1 MMVTGDP
8 LAASRTLLAQAQAF
22 AAPWLSS
29 AAHASGENAMDH
41 ALAVAALLRDAQAPP
56 EMEAAAVLAAV
67 VQLDDEAAA
76 LVAAHFGDGM
86 ASLIDGTRQLARL
99 ESQLARLESK
109 LDAAPNAPHAT
120 SAQNTKQ
127 RTERVRRML
136 LAFSRDLRGV
146 LLHLASRLQ
155 NMRWHAQNNL
165 PLPPAQ
171 ATEALELLAPLANR
185 LGVWS
190 LKWELED
197 LAFRTLQPNDYADVA
212 RLVEATR
219 DQRMKQVA
227 QFQTAA
233 SDLLAQHQVPAN
245 VAGRAK
251 HLYSVWRKMQGK
263 RLTVDQVLDLRA
275 VRIIVPDLANC
286 YAAVSRV
293 HERWPAMDGEYDDYI
308 ARPKSNGYQ
317 SLHTVVLDDDAR
329 PVEVQIRTQAM
340 HDHAEHGVAAHW
352 AYKEA
357 GTKGY
362 AGHAAPSTDTQRV
375 AGARKAMLQQ
385 LLAWEQDVTAQ
396 DATAQG
402 GDGQAQD
409 GAAPVQPSDR
419 VYVFTP
425 LGAVVD
431 LPLGAT
437 AIDFAY
443 ALHTSLG
450 HRCRGAKL
458 DGAMVPLAT
467 PLKNGQT
474 VEVVVGKDGGP
485 SLDWLNDSLGYLASP
500 RSRSKVRAW
509 FNTQVHA
516 QTVAR
521 GRERL
526 ERTLQRLG
534 RTAAKH
540 VDIANKLHQ
549 ADVDHLY
556 AALGKDELPLRD
568 VELLFEQAAEPVTAD
583 AVIAERIAAKV
594 APNPATKQGSV
605 LVVGVDSLMTGLARC
620 CRPAPP
626 DAISGFVTRTKGVAI
641 HRTRCTNFQHMATQ
655 SPQRIV
661 AVAWGGALSAST
673 SGKDGAKESAKFA
686 VDVSVEA
693 NDRPGLLR
701 DVTEVFAK
709 AHINVMGVQ
718 YQTVRNSR
726 DRVAWMTLTLEL
738 ASASAL
744 PAVLA
749 LVQRVEGV
757 RHARRK

>member
-1 MMVTGDP
+1 
-8 LAASRTLLAQAQAF
+8 
-22 AAPWLSS
+22 
-29 AAHASGENAMDH
+29 
-41 ALAVAALLRDAQAPP
+41 
-56 EMEAAAVLAAV
+56 
-67 VQLDDEAAA
+67 
-76 LVAAHFGDGM
+76 
-86 ASLIDGTRQLARL
+86 
-99 ESQLARLESK
+99 
-109 LDAAPNAPHAT
+109 
-120 SAQNTKQ
+120 
-127 RTERVRRML
+127 
-136 LAFSRDLRGV
+136 
-146 LLHLASRLQ
+146 
-155 NMRWHAQNNL
+155 
-165 PLPPAQ
+165 
-171 ATEALELLAPLANR
+171 
-185 LGVWS
+185 
-190 LKWELED
+190 
-197 LAFRTLQPNDYADVA
+197 LQPNAYADVA

-275 VRIIVPDLANC
+275 VRIIVPDVAHC

-362 AGHAAPSTDTQRV
+362 AGQAASSTDTQRV

-409 GAAPVQPSDR
+409 GTAPVQPSDR

-458 DGAMVPLAT
+458 DGAMVPLVT

-540 VDIANKLHQ
+540 ADIANKLHQ

-605 LVVGVDSLMTGLARC
+605 LVVGVDSLLTGLARC

-673 SGKDGAKESAKFA
+673 SGKGGVRESAKFA

-744 PAVLA
+744 PPVLA

>member
-1 MMVTGDP
+1 
-8 LAASRTLLAQAQAF
+8 
-22 AAPWLSS
+22 
-29 AAHASGENAMDH
+29 
-41 ALAVAALLRDAQAPP
+41 
-56 EMEAAAVLAAV
+56 LAAV

-76 LVAAHFGDGM
+76 PIAAQFGDGM

-99 ESQLARLESK
+99 ESK
-109 LDAAPNAPHAT
+109 LDAAPNAPNAPHA
-120 SAQNTKQ
+120 SNAQNTKQ

-155 NMRWHAQNNL
+155 TMRWLAQNNL

-197 LAFRTLQPNDYADVA
+197 LAFRTLQPNAYADVA

-233 SDLLAQHQVPAN
+233 SDLLAQHQVPAH

-275 VRIIVPDLANC
+275 VRIIVPDVANC

-357 GTKGY
+357 GPKGY
-362 AGHAAPSTDTQRV
+362 AGHAASSTDTQRV

-385 LLAWEQDVTAQ
+385 LLAWEQDVTA
-396 DATAQG
+396 T
-402 GDGQAQD
+402 DGAQAQ
-409 GAAPVQPSDR
+409 APVSDR

-431 LPLGAT
+431 LPVGST

-485 SLDWLNDSLGYLASP
+485 SLDWLNADLGYMANP
-500 RSRSKVRAW
+500 RSRAKVRAW

-521 GRERL
+521 GRDRL
-526 ERTLQRLG
+526 ERALQRLG

-540 VDIANKLHQ
+540 VDLAARLHQ
-549 ADVDHLY
+549 PDVDHLY
-556 AALGKDELPLRD
+556 AALGKDELPLRE
-568 VELLFEQAAEPVTAD
+568 VELLFEQPIEPVQAD
-583 AVIAERIAAKV
+583 DVIAERIAAKGTPGTV
-594 APNPATKQGSV
+594 AKQASV

-641 HRTRCTNFQHMATQ
+641 HRARCSNFLHMATQ
-655 SPQRIV
+655 APQRIV
-661 AVAWGGALSAST
+661 AVAWGGALSASL
-673 SGKDGAKESAKFA
+673 SGKEGAKFA

-744 PAVLA
+744 TPVLG